1 MDSGLVGRDREMSL
15 LVRRLDEAQEGRAG
29 LVVCVGEPGVGKT
42 RLAEELTDVARSRGL
57 STAWGRAAGTLG
69 APPYWPWREVLRAVV
84 GLSPDEED
92 AFEHLAVSTGVEPS
106 LEERMRRFEAV
117 SHLVL
122 RAARTRPLLLVLD
135 DLHSAD
141 ESSQLLARHLVR
153 TAREDCLLMVV
164 TCRDTTGPLATLAQE
179 PRATQVQLR
188 GLEPVAVGQQVS
200 TIVGRRPSDAELRT
214 VYAATA
220 GNPFFVAELA
230 RQMADRAALPGAVP
244 KSVLDAIAERLAQLS
259 PDCVSSLQ
267 AAAILGTEFSV
278 TVLASVTQ
286 RSLPDCLMA
295 LDEAARAALLTPG
308 RTPSD
313 RRFVHDLVMDAIVAN
328 LDTEHRISLHR
339 YAAVALEQTHAAHPQ
354 PVLFDLA
361 RHWAEAAVAGDQL
374 RAASWIE
381 RAGEEA
387 MRQHAYEDARR
398 LFSTALTIGA
408 GAMDDLARCRL
419 MLSLAAA
426 QSLSSD
432 FGGALRTCGEVA
444 DLAVRLGCPELA
456 GEAALVADPTFDPE
470 VDQVIRA
477 LCEKAIAVLGEAP
490 AALRARVL
498 AQYAVVC
505 DHLSDL
511 DAAHPAVE
519 EALALAEDCGDAN
532 AIEAALTAHHMVR
545 SGPDGLEEREANADR
560 MWALGTR
567 IGSATACLAAS
578 EWRFDAACERGDL
591 SRAARDV
598 EVIAHWASRVGGPMS
613 RWRLLR
619 CRAML
624 AQARGR
630 HADAYRYGAE
640 ALATMEPTGFP
651 AAFMLWSGFLSVACH
666 HTGQTPESLG
676 VSGVT
681 DADAA
686 QQDWPIPGVIQTLS
700 PAAQLAEVGR
710 LREASLVY
718 RRLGPATDWQESPHA
733 QLFTWALGIET
744 AIALGAHE
752 DVVTLRGK
760 LGAHRGHHIVN
771 GRYAM
776 AYLGPAEL
784 WLGTGAAYLGLV
796 DEAVADLEHA
806 AKLCAANGAEGF
818 HAEAEYQ
825 LASALVRRSAPGD
838 VQRARS
844 LLVESLRRM
853 DALGMP
859 PLRAAAAALLSRIDS
874 DTSVV
879 LTPRE
884 VEVADL
890 VAQGMTN
897 REIATRLYL
906 SERTAQNHVQH
917 ILDKLNLANRSQIAV
932 WAQDQKLSRSAE

>member
-1 MDSGLVGRDREMSL
+1 MGSGLVGRDREMSL
-15 LVRRLDEAQEGRAG
+15 LLGCLDQAQAG
-29 LVVCVGEPGVGKT
+29 HAGVVVCVGEPGVGKT
-42 RLAEELTDVARSRGL
+42 RLAEELTSVAGARGL
-57 STAWGRAAGTLG
+57 STAWGRAAGPLG
-69 APPYWPWREVLRAVV
+69 VPPYWPWREALRAMV
-84 GLSPDEED
+84 GRSPDEED
-92 AFEHLAVSTGVEPS
+92 PFEHPADSAGVEPS
-106 LEERMRRFEAV
+106 LEERMRRFDAV
-117 SHLVL
+117 SQRVL
-122 RAARTRPLLLVLD
+122 RAAQARPLLLVLD

-141 ESSQLLARHLVR
+141 ESSQLLARHLAR

-164 TCRDTTGPLATLAQE
+164 TCRDTTGPLATLAQG
-179 PRATQVQLR
+179 PRTTQVQLR
-188 GLEPVAVGQQVS
+188 GLDPGAVGQQVS
-200 TIVGRRPSDAELRT
+200 TIVGRAPSEAELRT

-220 GNPFFVAELA
+220 GNPFFVGELA
-230 RQMADRAALPGAVP
+230 RQMADTAGLAGGVP
-244 KSVLDAIAERLAQLS
+244 RSVLDAIAERLAQLS
-259 PDCVSSLQ
+259 PDCVSVLQ
-267 AAAILGTEFSV
+267 AAAILGTGFSV

-286 RSLPDCLMA
+286 RSLSDCLVA

-308 RTPSD
+308 PNPVD
-313 RRFVHDLVMDAIVAN
+313 RRFVHELVVDAIVAN
-328 LDTEHRISLHR
+328 LDTKHRILLHR
-339 YAAVALEQTHAAHPQ
+339 CAAIALEQNHAAHPE

-361 RHWAEAAVAGDQL
+361 RHWAEAAVAGDQA

-381 RAGEEA
+381 RAGKEA
-387 MRQHAYEDARR
+387 MRQHAYEDARW
-398 LFSTALTIGA
+398 LFSTALTVRA
-408 GAMDDLARCRL
+408 VAMDDLARCRL

-432 FGGALRTCGEVA
+432 FGGALQTCAQVA
-444 DLAVRLGCPELA
+444 DLAVRLGAPELA
-456 GEAALVADPTFDPE
+456 GEAALVAEPTFDPE
-470 VDQVIRA
+470 VDQTIRA
-477 LCEKAIAVLGEAP
+477 LCDKALAVLGQAP

-511 DAAHPAVE
+511 DAANPAVE
-519 EALALAEDCGDAN
+519 EALALAEDSGDAN

-578 EWRFDAACERGDL
+578 EWRFDAACERGEL
-591 SRAARDV
+591 SRAAREV
-598 EVIAHWASRVGGPMS
+598 EVIAHWASRIGGPMS

-630 HADAYRYGAE
+630 FADAYRYGAE

-651 AAFMLWSGFLSVACH
+651 AAFLLWGGFLSVTCH
-666 HTGQTPESLG
+666 HTGQTTESLG
-676 VSGVT
+676 ASGVT

-686 QQDWPIPGVIQTLS
+686 QQDWPLPGVVPTLA

-733 QLFTWALGIET
+733 QLFTWAIGIET
-744 AIALGAHE
+744 AIAVGAHE

-760 LGAHRGHHIVN
+760 LAPYRGHHIVN

-806 AKLCAANGAEGF
+806 VKLCAANGAEGC

-838 VQRARS
+838 QQRARS
-844 LLVESLRRM
+844 LLVGSLPRM

-859 PLRAAAAALLSRIDS
+859 PLRAAAAALLSRIDT
-874 DTSVV
+874 DPSVA
-879 LTPRE
+879 LTRRE

-917 ILDKLNLANRSQIAV
+917 ILDKLTLANRSQIAV
-932 WAQDQKLSRSAE
+932 WVQERRLSRSAE